1 MRPLEQ
7 PGLSPGQVPRHVGVG
22 QWAHPDRKPCVW
34 TGWTWLTGWF
44 LEILAI
50 HFLSLNPGYSACD
63 LLSPQILGLT
73 FAMTM
78 YCQVVKAD
86 TYCA

>member
-1 MRPLEQ
+1 MDLNCRGRQAVREAVGGASTPGWRPRELVC
-7 PGLSPGQVPRHVGVG
+7 P
-22 QWAHPDRKPCVW
+22 A
-34 TGWTWLTGWF
+34 
-44 LEILAI
+44 
-50 HFLSLNPGYSACD
+50 
-63 LLSPQILGLT
+63 LLSPQVLGLT

>member
-1 MRPLEQ
+1 MTDPDGQGWGPGSWGLGQPLRQDPLWAAGSSGSGQ
-7 PGLSPGQVPRHVGVG
+7 PPV
-22 QWAHPDRKPCVW
+22 
-34 TGWTWLTGWF
+34 
-44 LEILAI
+44 
-50 HFLSLNPGYSACD
+50 SL
-63 LLSPQILGLT
+63 QILGLT

>member
-1 MRPLEQ
+1 MELGHPLRQ
-7 PGLSPGQVPRHVGVG
+7 DAL
-22 QWAHPDRKPCVW
+22 WAC
-34 TGWTWLTGWF
+34 GS
-44 LEILAI
+44 LEFPPAPV
-50 HFLSLNPGYSACD
+50 SL
-63 LLSPQILGLT
+63 QILGLT